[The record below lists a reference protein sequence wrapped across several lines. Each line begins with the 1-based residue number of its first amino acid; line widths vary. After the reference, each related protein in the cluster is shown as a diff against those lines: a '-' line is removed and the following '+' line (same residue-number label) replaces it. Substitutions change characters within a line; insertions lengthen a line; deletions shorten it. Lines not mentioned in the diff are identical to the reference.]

1 MSSETPIAGDF
12 LSLLTARKLS
22 PSATAAPSSTAPV
35 QTQATTV
42 FAFHFAEGV
51 LMAGDRRATAGNII
65 VTDRVDKVIEI
76 DATSLLAIAGVP
88 ATAFE
93 MARVLQ
99 TSFEYYRRSQLQP
112 LSLPAKV
119 RALARLLRE
128 NLPMTMQGVGVVA
141 PLFAGLDQ
149 TVSPPKPAIYFY
161 DPLGAQFQS
170 VGYVASG
177 SGSGTIRSI
186 LSFQEQYGSPR
197 PSQMDLAEAV
207 RFALRLLMVASEFDS
222 ATGGVNPATQTY
234 ATLKVLRSTGVES
247 LTDEQQA
254 RLLGRETLTPA
265 LA

>member
-1 MSSETPIAGDF
+1 MNVETPIAGDF
-12 LSLLTARKLS
+12 LSLLAAHKLAPL
-22 PSATAAPSSTAPV
+22 PSTPAPTAPV

-42 FAFHFAEGV
+42 FAFEFAEGV
-51 LMAGDRRATAGNII
+51 LMAGDRRATAGNVI

-149 TVSPPKPAIYFY
+149 SFSPAKPQIYFY

-170 VGYVASG
+170 VSHVASG

-186 LSFQEQYGSPR
+186 MSFQEQH
-197 PSQMDLAEAV
+197 
-207 RFALRLLMVASEFDS
+207 
-222 ATGGVNPATQTY
+222 
-234 ATLKVLRSTGVES
+234 
-247 LTDEQQA
+247 
-254 RLLGRETLTPA
+254 
-265 LA
+265 

>member
-1 MSSETPIAGDF
+1 MNPGTLIAGDF
-12 LSLLTARKLS
+12 MSLLATHKL
-22 PSATAAPSSTAPV
+22 APVPIVPASTAPV

-42 FAFHFAEGV
+42 FAFEFAEGV
-51 LMAGDRRATAGNII
+51 LMAGDRRATAGNVI

-149 TVSPPKPAIYFY
+149 TVSPAKPQIYFY

-170 VGYVASG
+170 VDYVASG
-177 SGSGTIRSI
+177 SGSGTIRSV

-197 PSQMDLAEAV
+197 PSQMKLGEAV
-207 RFALRLLMVASEFDS
+207 KFALRLLMVASEFDS

-234 ATLKVLRSTGVES
+234 ATIKLLRSSGVES
-247 LTDEQQA
+247 ITDQQQSGF
-254 RLLGRETLTPA
+254 LKI
-265 LA
+265 

>member
-1 MSSETPIAGDF
+1 MSSETPMAGDF
-12 LSLLTARKLS
+12 LSLLAAQKLAPWRGETS
-22 PSATAAPSSTAPV
+22 PAAPA

-42 FAFHFAEGV
+42 FAFHFADGV

-93 MARVLQ
+93 MARILQ

-112 LSLPAKV
+112 LSLAAKV

-141 PLFAGLDQ
+141 PLFAGLEQ
-149 TVSPPKPAIYFY
+149 SFSPPRPQIYFY

-170 VGYVASG
+170 VTHVASG
-177 SGSGTIRSI
+177 SGSGTIRSV
-186 LSFQEQYGSPR
+186 LSFQEHYGSPR
-197 PSQMDLAEAV
+197 PSEMDLGQAV
-207 RFALRLLMVASEFDS
+207 KFALRLLMVASEFDS

-234 ATLKVLRSTGVES
+234 ATIRVLRSTGVEAI
-247 LTDEQQA
+247 TDAQQSEFLN
-254 RLLGRETLTPA
+254 R
-265 LA
+265 